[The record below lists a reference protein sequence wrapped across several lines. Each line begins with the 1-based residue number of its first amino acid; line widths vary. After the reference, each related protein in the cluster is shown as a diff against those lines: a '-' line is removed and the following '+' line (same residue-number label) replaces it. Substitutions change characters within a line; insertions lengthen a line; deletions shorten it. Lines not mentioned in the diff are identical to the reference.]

1 MTGVRT
7 ERDRDFAFRI
17 VLTEGIQSSYGVFT
31 KVSFSGVQAAE
42 A

>member
-7 ERDRDFAFRI
+7 DRDRDFTFRI

-31 KVSFSGVQAAE
+31 KVLFFGVQAVGT
-42 A
+42 

>member
-17 VLTEGIQSSYGVFT
+17 VLTGGIQSSYGVFA
-31 KVSFSGVQAAE
+31 KFSFSGVQAVGA
-42 A
+42 